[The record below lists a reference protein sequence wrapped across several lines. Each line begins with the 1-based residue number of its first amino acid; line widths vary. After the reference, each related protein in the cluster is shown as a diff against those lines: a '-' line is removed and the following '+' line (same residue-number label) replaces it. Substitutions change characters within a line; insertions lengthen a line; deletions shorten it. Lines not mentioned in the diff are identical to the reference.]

1 MISLRSLLLF
11 VVALSLGVLA
21 RADDEVRHSKSL
33 SAAEFASAG
42 LDQLSSDQLAV
53 LDALV
58 RRDLTQAQLVSKT
71 PRAARFSERLSA
83 DERRNAGLEQLSD
96 EELAR
101 VDATV
106 AARIAPPAG
115 VFSASGIGP
124 TPPIQSWK
132 IRRDPEIHGSATL
145 MVAAGS
151 HGYRAYGGALDI
163 YYVDPTN
170 KFTIGVGLS
179 EVRSKGG
186 LYRGYWNDCYLYDE
200 PFRGLNG
207 HRW

>member
-1 MISLRSLLLF
+1 MIPFRSLLLL
-11 VVALSLGVLA
+11 VAVLSLGLLA
-21 RADDEVRHSKSL
+21 RADEEVRHSKTL
-33 SAAEFASAG
+33 SAAEFSSTG
-42 LDQLSSDQLAV
+42 LEKLSSDQLAV

-58 RRDLTQAQLVSKT
+58 RRDLNQAQLVSKT

-83 DERRNAGLEQLSD
+83 DERHNAGLDQLSAEQL
-96 EELAR
+96 AQ

-106 AARIAPPAG
+106 AARIAPPSG
-115 VFSASGIGP
+115 GFSVTGSSP

-151 HGYRAYGGALDI
+151 HGYRAYGGALDV

-170 KFTIGVGLS
+170 KFTLGVGIS

-186 LYRGYWNDCYLYDE
+186 LYRGYGDDCYLYDE
-200 PFRGLNG
+200 PLNSLNG
-207 HRW
+207 RRW